1 MKEIITAYFLDLII
15 GDPHWL
21 PHPVRIIGKVIEYLE
36 KALRKNNNQNQ
47 RTEKIKGIFLTVIT
61 VGLSYFII
69 YFLIYIAGII
79 SPMLKFIFSSFFIFT
94 TLSTKNL
101 GEEAFSVY
109 RALKENNLELARERV
124 SRIVGRDTK
133 DLNKE
138 EIVRATIESIAEGT
152 VDGII
157 SPLFY
162 AVLGGAPLATAYKAV
177 NTLDSMVGYKNE
189 KYLYFGWFSAKLD
202 DLVNY
207 LPARISVL
215 LIPVA
220 SLLVRQRGLMALRAI
235 FRDGKKSPS
244 PNAGIPEAGFAGSLG
259 IQLGGVNF
267 YRGLKEYRPIL
278 GEKLKEISPKDI
290 LKAIWLSCT
299 VSMLMFLS
307 GLVIL
312 HYYLGNFKTGVIY

>member
-1 MKEIITAYFLDLII
+1 MKEIITAYLLDLII
-15 GDPHWL
+15 GDPYWL
-21 PHPVRIIGKVIEYLE
+21 PHPVRIMGKVIEYLE
-36 KALRKNNNQNQ
+36 RISRKNNQKQ
-47 RTEKIKGIFLTVIT
+47 QTEKIKGIFLTVIT
-61 VGLSYFII
+61 IGLSYYII
-69 YFLIYIAGII
+69 YFLIYIAGVI
-79 SPMLKFIFSSFFIFT
+79 SPGLKFAFSSFFIFT
-94 TLSTKNL
+94 AFSTKNL

-124 SRIVGRDTK
+124 SRMVGRDTK
-133 DLNKE
+133 DLNEE

-162 AVLGGAPLATAYKAV
+162 AVLGGAPLAMAYKAV

-207 LPARISVL
+207 LPARISVF
-215 LIPVA
+215 LIPLA
-220 SLLVRQRGLMALRAI
+220 SILVRQRGLRALRII

-259 IQLGGVNF
+259 IQLGGANF
-267 YRGLKEYRPIL
+267 YQGVKEYRPIL

-290 LKAIWLSCT
+290 LKAIRLSYA
-299 VSMLMFLS
+299 VSILMFLV
-307 GLVIL
+307 GLAVL
-312 HYYLGNFKTGVIY
+312 YYW

>member
-15 GDPHWL
+15 GDPYWL

-36 KALRKNNNQNQ
+36 RTLRKNNQNQ
-47 RTEKIKGIFLTVIT
+47 QTEKIKGIILTVIT

-69 YFLIYIAGII
+69 YFLIYTAGII
-79 SPMLKFIFSSFFIFT
+79 SPGLKFVFSSFFIFT

-109 RALKENNLELARERV
+109 RALKEDNLELARKRV

-133 DLNKE
+133 DLNEE

-207 LPARISVL
+207 LSARISVL

-290 LKAIWLSCT
+290 LKAILLSCT

>member
-21 PHPVRIIGKVIEYLE
+21 PHPVRMIGKIIEYLE
-36 KALRKNNNQNQ
+36 RVLRKNNQNQ
-47 RTEKIKGIFLTVIT
+47 QTEKIKGIFLTVIT
-61 VGLSYFII
+61 VGLSYYII
-69 YFLIYIAGII
+69 YFFIYVGGSI
-79 SPMLKFIFSSFFIFT
+79 SLWLKFAFSSFFIFT

-101 GEEAFSVY
+101 GEETLSVY
-109 RALKENNLELARERV
+109 RALEEDNLELARKRV

-133 DLNKE
+133 DLDEE

-162 AVLGGAPLATAYKAV
+162 AVLGGAPLAMAYKAV
-177 NTLDSMVGYKNE
+177 NTLDSMVGYKNK

-215 LIPVA
+215 LISVA
-220 SLLVRQRGLMALRAI
+220 SILVRQRGLMALRVI

-244 PNAGIPEAGFAGSLG
+244 PNAGIPEAGFAGALG

-267 YRGLKEYRPIL
+267 YQGVKECRPIL

-290 LKAIWLSCT
+290 LKAIRLSYA
-299 VSMLMFLS
+299 VSILMFLV
-307 GLVIL
+307 GLAVL
-312 HYYLGNFKTGVIY
+312 HYYLGNFEVRMAY

>member
-36 KALRKNNNQNQ
+36 RTLRKNNQS
-47 RTEKIKGIFLTVIT
+47 RRAEKIKGIFLTVIT
-61 VGLSYFII
+61 VGLSYYIIYFII
-69 YFLIYIAGII
+69 YIVGII
-79 SPMLKFIFSSFFIFT
+79 GPGLQFVFSSFFIFIA
-94 TLSTKNL
+94 LSTKNL

-109 RALKENNLELARERV
+109 RALEEDNLELARERV

-133 DLNKE
+133 DLDKE

-162 AVLGGAPLATAYKAV
+162 AVLGGAPLAMAYKAV

-220 SLLVRQRGLMALRAI
+220 SLIVRQRSLIALRAI

-244 PNAGIPEAGFAGSLG
+244 PNAGIPEAGFAGALG

-267 YRGLKEYRPIL
+267 YQGVKEYRPIL

-299 VSMLMFLS
+299 VSILMFLI
-307 GLVIL
+307 GLAIL
-312 HYYLGNFKTGVIY
+312 YYW

>member
-1 MKEIITAYFLDLII
+1 MKEIITAYLLDLII
-15 GDPHWL
+15 GDPYWL
-21 PHPVRIIGKVIEYLE
+21 PHPVRAIGKVIEYLE
-36 KALRKNNNQNQ
+36 RALRKNNQNQ
-47 RTEKIKGIFLTVIT
+47 KTEKIKGIILTVIT

-69 YFLIYIAGII
+69 YFFIYVGGII
-79 SPMLKFIFSSFFIFT
+79 SPGLKFAFSSFFIFT

-109 RALKENNLELARERV
+109 RALEEDNLELARERV

-133 DLNKE
+133 GLSRD
-138 EIVRATIESIAEGT
+138 EIVRAIVETVAENT

-162 AVLGGAPLATAYKAV
+162 AVLGGAPLAMAYKAV
-177 NTLDSMVGYKNE
+177 NTLDSMMGYKNE
-189 KYLYFGWFSAKLD
+189 KYIQFGWFSAKLD

-215 LIPVA
+215 LIPMA
-220 SLLVRQRGLMALRAI
+220 SLLVRQRGLMALRVI

-244 PNAGIPEAGFAGSLG
+244 PNAGIPEAGFAGALG

-267 YRGLKEYRPIL
+267 YQGVKEYRPIL
-278 GEKLKEISPKDI
+278 GEKLKKKSPKDI

-307 GLVIL
+307 GLAIL
-312 HYYLGNFKTGVIY
+312 HCW

>member
-1 MKEIITAYFLDLII
+1 MKEIIAAYFLDLII
-15 GDPHWL
+15 GDPHWI
-21 PHPVRIIGKVIEYLE
+21 PHPVRIIGKVIKYLE
-36 KALRKNNNQNQ
+36 RVLRKNNQGQ
-47 RTEKIKGIFLTVIT
+47 QAEKIKGIILTVIT

-79 SPMLKFIFSSFFIFT
+79 SPGLKFAFSSFFIFT

-109 RALKENNLELARERV
+109 RALEEDNLELARERV
-124 SRIVGRDTK
+124 SRIVGRDTS
-133 DLNKE
+133 DLDEE
-138 EIVRATIESIAEGT
+138 EIVRATIETIAENT

-162 AVLGGAPLATAYKAV
+162 AVLGGAPLAMAYKAV
-177 NTLDSMVGYKNE
+177 NTLDSMVGCKNE

-220 SLLVRQRGLMALRAI
+220 SLIVRQRGLMALRAI
-235 FRDGKKSPS
+235 FRDGKESPS
-244 PNAGIPEAGFAGSLG
+244 PNAGIPQAGFAGSLG

-267 YRGLKEYRPIL
+267 YQGLKEYRPIL
-278 GEKLKEISPKDI
+278 GEKLKKKSSKDI
-290 LKAIWLSCT
+290 LNAIWLSCT

-307 GLVIL
+307 GLAIL
-312 HYYLGNFKTGVIY
+312 HYYLWNFKTGVIY

>member
-1 MKEIITAYFLDLII
+1 MRKYFFKSSPVLNRRAFNLLFLLKEIQ
-15 GDPHWL
+15 
-21 PHPVRIIGKVIEYLE
+21 RKE
-36 KALRKNNNQNQ
+36 K
-47 RTEKIKGIFLTVIT
+47 
-61 VGLSYFII
+61 
-69 YFLIYIAGII
+69 GII
-79 SPMLKFIFSSFFIFT
+79 SPGLKFAFSSFFIFT

-133 DLNKE
+133 DLSRD
-138 EIVRATIESIAEGT
+138 EIVRATVETVAKNT

-162 AVLGGAPLATAYKAV
+162 TVLGGAPLAMAYKAV
-177 NTLDSMVGYKNE
+177 NTFDSMVGYKNE

-207 LPARISVL
+207 LPARISIF
-215 LIPVA
+215 LIPMA
-220 SLLVRQRGLMALRAI
+220 SLLVRQRSLMALRII

-244 PNAGIPEAGFAGSLG
+244 PNAGIPEAGFAGALG

-267 YRGLKEYRPIL
+267 YQGVKEYRPIL
-278 GEKLKEISPKDI
+278 GEKLKEISTKDI
-290 LKAIWLSCT
+290 LKAIRLSYA
-299 VSMLMFLS
+299 VSILMFLV
-307 GLVIL
+307 GLAIPDLLVGIIFL
-312 HYYLGNFKTGVIY
+312 FFYLPKTVP

>member
-1 MKEIITAYFLDLII
+1 MKEIIAAYFLDLII
-15 GDPHWL
+15 GDPHWI
-21 PHPVRIIGKVIEYLE
+21 PHPVRIIGKVIKYLE
-36 KALRKNNNQNQ
+36 RVLRKNNQGQ
-47 RTEKIKGIFLTVIT
+47 QAEKIKGIILTVIT

-79 SPMLKFIFSSFFIFT
+79 SPGLKFAFSSFFIFI

-109 RALKENNLELARERV
+109 RALEEDNLELARERV
-124 SRIVGRDTK
+124 SRIVGRDTS
-133 DLNKE
+133 DLDEE
-138 EIVRATIESIAEGT
+138 EIVRATIETIAEST

-162 AVLGGAPLATAYKAV
+162 AVLGGAPLAMAYKAV

-220 SLLVRQRGLMALRAI
+220 SILVRQRGLVALRII

-244 PNAGIPEAGFAGSLG
+244 PNAGIPEAGFAGALG

-267 YRGLKEYRPIL
+267 YQGVKEYRPVL
-278 GEKLKEISPKDI
+278 GEKLKKKSPKDI

-307 GLVIL
+307 GLAIL
-312 HYYLGNFKTGVIY
+312 HYYLWNFKTGMIY

>member
-1 MKEIITAYFLDLII
+1 MKEIIAAYFLDLII
-15 GDPHWL
+15 GDPHWI
-21 PHPVRIIGKVIEYLE
+21 PHPVRIIGKVIKYLE
-36 KALRKNNNQNQ
+36 RVLRKNNQGQ
-47 RTEKIKGIFLTVIT
+47 QAEKIKGIILTVIT

-69 YFLIYIAGII
+69 YFLIYIARII
-79 SPMLKFIFSSFFIFT
+79 SPGLKFAFSSFFIFT

-109 RALKENNLELARERV
+109 RALEEDNLELARERV
-124 SRIVGRDTK
+124 SRIVGRDTS
-133 DLNKE
+133 DLDEE
-138 EIVRATIESIAEGT
+138 EIVRATIETIAENT

-162 AVLGGAPLATAYKAV
+162 AVLGGAPLAMAYKAV

-220 SLLVRQRGLMALRAI
+220 SLIVRQRGLMALRAI
-235 FRDGKKSPS
+235 FRDGKESPS
-244 PNAGIPEAGFAGSLG
+244 PNAGIPQAGFAGSLG

-267 YRGLKEYRPIL
+267 YQGLKEYRPIL
-278 GEKLKEISPKDI
+278 GEKLKKKSSKDI
-290 LKAIWLSCT
+290 LNAIWLSCT

-307 GLVIL
+307 GLAIL
-312 HYYLGNFKTGVIY
+312 HYYLWNFKTGVIY

>member
-1 MKEIITAYFLDLII
+1 MKELITAYILDLII
-15 GDPHWL
+15 GDPYWL
-21 PHPVRIIGKVIEYLE
+21 PHPVRTIGKIIEYLE
-36 KALRKNNNQNQ
+36 RILRKNNQNQ
-47 RTEKIKGIFLTVIT
+47 RAEKIKGIFLTVIT
-61 VGLSYFII
+61 VGLSYYII

-79 SPMLKFIFSSFFIFT
+79 SPGLKFAFSSFFIFT
-94 TLSTKNL
+94 ALSTKNL

-133 DLNKE
+133 NLDEN
-138 EIVRATIESIAEGT
+138 EIVRATVETVAENT

-162 AVLGGAPLATAYKAV
+162 AVLGGAPLAMAYKAV

-202 DLVNY
+202 DLANY

-220 SLLVRQRGLMALRAI
+220 SLMLRQRSLAALKAI

-244 PNAGIPEAGFAGSLG
+244 PNAGIPEAGFAGALG
-259 IQLGGVNF
+259 IQLGGFNF
-267 YRGLKEYRPIL
+267 YQGVKEYRPVL
-278 GEKLKEISPKDI
+278 GKKLKRKSSKDI
-290 LKAIWLSCT
+290 LQAIRLSYT
-299 VSMLMFLS
+299 VSTLMLLS
-307 GLVIL
+307 SLAIL
-312 HYYLGNFKTGVIY
+312 YYW

>member
-1 MKEIITAYFLDLII
+1 MKEIIAAYFLDLII
-15 GDPHWL
+15 GDPHWI
-21 PHPVRIIGKVIEYLE
+21 PHPVRIIGKVIKYLE
-36 KALRKNNNQNQ
+36 RVLRKNNQGQ
-47 RTEKIKGIFLTVIT
+47 QAEKIKGIILTVIT

-79 SPMLKFIFSSFFIFT
+79 SPGLKFAFSSFFIFT

-109 RALKENNLELARERV
+109 RALEEDNLELARERV
-124 SRIVGRDTK
+124 SRIVGRDTS
-133 DLNKE
+133 DLDEE
-138 EIVRATIESIAEGT
+138 EIVRATIETIAENT

-162 AVLGGAPLATAYKAV
+162 AVLGGAPLAMAYKAV

-207 LPARISVL
+207 LLARISVL

-220 SLLVRQRGLMALRAI
+220 SLIVRQRGLMALRAI
-235 FRDGKKSPS
+235 FRDGKESPS
-244 PNAGIPEAGFAGSLG
+244 PNAGIPQAGFAGSLG

-267 YRGLKEYRPIL
+267 YQGLKEYRPIL
-278 GEKLKEISPKDI
+278 GEKLKKKSSKDI
-290 LKAIWLSCT
+290 LNAIWLSCT

-307 GLVIL
+307 GLAIL
-312 HYYLGNFKTGVIY
+312 HYYLWNFKTGVIY

>member
-15 GDPHWL
+15 GDPYWL

-36 KALRKNNNQNQ
+36 RTLRKNNQNQ
-47 RTEKIKGIFLTVIT
+47 QTEKIKGIILTVIT

-69 YFLIYIAGII
+69 YFLIYTAGII
-79 SPMLKFIFSSFFIFT
+79 SPGLKFAFSSFFIFT

-109 RALKENNLELARERV
+109 RALEEDNLELARERV
-124 SRIVGRDTK
+124 SRIVGRDVN
-133 DLNKE
+133 DLDKE

-162 AVLGGAPLATAYKAV
+162 AVLGGAPLAMAYKAV
-177 NTLDSMVGYKNE
+177 NTLDSMVGYKNK
-189 KYLYFGWFSAKLD
+189 KYLQFGWFSAKLD
-202 DLVNY
+202 DLVNSI
-207 LPARISVL
+207 PARISVL

-220 SLLVRQRGLMALRAI
+220 SLLVRQRGLAALKII

-267 YRGLKEYRPIL
+267 YRRLKEYRPIL

-290 LKAIWLSCT
+290 LKAILLSCT

>member
-1 MKEIITAYFLDLII
+1 MKELITAYILDLIV

-21 PHPVRIIGKVIEYLE
+21 PHPVRIIGKVIEYL
-36 KALRKNNNQNQ
+36 AGVLRKNNQNQ
-47 RTEKIKGIFLTVIT
+47 RAEKIKGIFLTVIT
-61 VGLSYFII
+61 VGLSYYII

-79 SPMLKFIFSSFFIFT
+79 SPGLKFAFSSFFIFT
-94 TLSTKNL
+94 ALSTKNL

-124 SRIVGRDTK
+124 SRIVGRDTR
-133 DLNKE
+133 DLDEN
-138 EIVRATIESIAEGT
+138 EIVRATVETVAENT

-162 AVLGGAPLATAYKAV
+162 AVLGGAPMAMAYKAV
-177 NTLDSMVGYKNE
+177 NTLDSVVGYKNE

-202 DLVNY
+202 DLANY

-220 SLLVRQRGLMALRAI
+220 SLMLRQRGLAALRAI

-244 PNAGIPEAGFAGSLG
+244 PNAGIPEAGFAGALG

-267 YRGLKEYRPIL
+267 YQGVEEYRPIL
-278 GEKLKEISPKDI
+278 GEKLKEISSKDI
-290 LKAIWLSCT
+290 LKAIRLSYT
-299 VSMLMFLS
+299 VSILMFLV
-307 GLVIL
+307 GLAL
-312 HYYLGNFKTGVIY
+312 IYIIT

>member
-15 GDPHWL
+15 GDPYWL
-21 PHPVRIIGKVIEYLE
+21 PHPVRTIGKIIKYLE
-36 KALRKNNNQNQ
+36 RVLRKNNQNQ
-47 RTEKIKGIFLTVIT
+47 RVEKVKGIILTAIT
-61 VGLSYFII
+61 VGLSYYII

-79 SPMLKFIFSSFFIFT
+79 SPGLKFAFSSFFIFT
-94 TLSTKNL
+94 SLSTKNL
-101 GEEAFSVY
+101 GEEAFSVC

-133 DLNKE
+133 DLDEE

-162 AVLGGAPLATAYKAV
+162 AVIGGAPLAMAYKAV
-177 NTLDSMVGYKNE
+177 NTLDSMVGYKNK

-207 LPARISVL
+207 LPARISII

-220 SLLVRQRGLMALRAI
+220 GLILRQRGLGALKAI

-244 PNAGIPEAGFAGSLG
+244 PNAGIPEAGFAGALA
-259 IQLGGVNF
+259 IQLGGFNF
-267 YRGLKEYRPIL
+267 YQGVKEYRPIL

-290 LKAIWLSCT
+290 LKAIRLSYA
-299 VSMLMFLS
+299 VSILMFLV
-307 GLVIL
+307 GLAI
-312 HYYLGNFKTGVIY
+312 HIFW

>member
-1 MKEIITAYFLDLII
+1 MSEIITAYFLDLII
-15 GDPHWL
+15 GDPYWL

-36 KALRKNNNQNQ
+36 RILRKNNQNQ
-47 RTEKIKGIFLTVIT
+47 RTEKIKGILLTVIT
-61 VGLSYFII
+61 VGLSYYII

-79 SPMLKFIFSSFFIFT
+79 SPGLKFVFSSFFIFT
-94 TLSTKNL
+94 ALSTKNL

-109 RALKENNLELARERV
+109 RALKENNLELAREKV

-133 DLNKE
+133 DLDEE

-162 AVLGGAPLATAYKAV
+162 AVLGGAPLAMAYKAV

-207 LPARISVL
+207 LPARISIL

-220 SLLVRQRGLMALRAI
+220 SLLVRQRNLMAFRII

-259 IQLGGVNF
+259 IQLGGANF
-267 YRGLKEYRPIL
+267 YQGVKEYRPIL
-278 GEKLKEISPKDI
+278 GEKLKKISPKDI

-299 VSMLMFLS
+299 VSILMFLIS
-307 GLVIL
+307 FIVL
-312 HYYLGNFKTGVIY
+312 HYYLGNFEVRVVY

>member
-1 MKEIITAYFLDLII
+1 MSEIITAYFLDLIV
-15 GDPHWL
+15 GDPYWL
-21 PHPVRIIGKVIEYLE
+21 PHPVRIIGKVIEYL
-36 KALRKNNNQNQ
+36 ARVLRKNNQNQ
-47 RTEKIKGIFLTVIT
+47 RAEKIKGIFLTVIT
-61 VGLSYFII
+61 VGLSYYII

-79 SPMLKFIFSSFFIFT
+79 SPGLKFAFSSFFIFT
-94 TLSTKNL
+94 SLSTKNL
-101 GEEAFSVY
+101 GEEAFSVC

-124 SRIVGRDTK
+124 SRIVGRDTR
-133 DLNKE
+133 DLDENG
-138 EIVRATIESIAEGT
+138 IVRATVETVAENT

-162 AVLGGAPLATAYKAV
+162 AVLGGAPMAMAYKAV

-202 DLVNY
+202 DLANY

-220 SLLVRQRGLMALRAI
+220 SLMLRQRGLAALRAI

-244 PNAGIPEAGFAGSLG
+244 PNAGIPEAGFAGALG

-267 YRGLKEYRPIL
+267 YQGVEEYRPVL
-278 GEKLKEISPKDI
+278 GEKLKRKSSKDI
-290 LKAIWLSCT
+290 LQAIRLSYT
-299 VSMLMFLS
+299 VSTLMLLS
-307 GLVIL
+307 SLAIL
-312 HYYLGNFKTGVIY
+312 YYW

>member
-1 MKEIITAYFLDLII
+1 MSEIITAYFLDLII
-15 GDPHWL
+15 GDPYWL
-21 PHPVRIIGKVIEYLE
+21 PHPVRIIGKVIEYL
-36 KALRKNNNQNQ
+36 ARVLRKNNQNQ
-47 RTEKIKGIFLTVIT
+47 RAEKIKGIFLTVIT
-61 VGLSYFII
+61 VGLSYYLI
-69 YFLIYIAGII
+69 YFLIYITGII
-79 SPMLKFIFSSFFIFT
+79 SPGLKFAFSSFFIFT

-124 SRIVGRDTK
+124 SRIVGRDTR
-133 DLNKE
+133 DLDENG
-138 EIVRATIESIAEGT
+138 IVRATVETVAENT

-162 AVLGGAPLATAYKAV
+162 AVLGGAPLAMAYKAV

-202 DLVNY
+202 DLANY

-220 SLLVRQRGLMALRAI
+220 SLMLRQRGLAALRAI

-244 PNAGIPEAGFAGSLG
+244 PNAGIPEAGFAGALG

-267 YRGLKEYRPIL
+267 YQGVEEYRPVL
-278 GEKLKEISPKDI
+278 GEKLKRKSSKDI
-290 LKAIWLSCT
+290 LQAIRLSYT
-299 VSMLMFLS
+299 VSTLMLLS
-307 GLVIL
+307 SLAIL
-312 HYYLGNFKTGVIY
+312 YYW

>member
-1 MKEIITAYFLDLII
+1 MKELITAYFLDLII
-15 GDPHWL
+15 GDPYWL
-21 PHPVRIIGKVIEYLE
+21 PHPVRTIGKIIEYLE
-36 KALRKNNNQNQ
+36 RILRKNNQNQ
-47 RTEKIKGIFLTVIT
+47 RAEKIKGIFLTVIT
-61 VGLSYFII
+61 VGLSYYII

-79 SPMLKFIFSSFFIFT
+79 SPGIKFAFSSFFIFT
-94 TLSTKNL
+94 SLSTKNL

-124 SRIVGRDTK
+124 SRIVGRDTR
-133 DLNKE
+133 DLDENG
-138 EIVRATIESIAEGT
+138 IVRATVETVAENT

-162 AVLGGAPLATAYKAV
+162 AVLGGAPLAMAYKAV

-202 DLVNY
+202 DLANY

-220 SLLVRQRGLMALRAI
+220 SLMLRQRGLAALRAI

-244 PNAGIPEAGFAGSLG
+244 PNAGIPEAGFAGALG

-267 YRGLKEYRPIL
+267 YQGVEEYRPVL
-278 GEKLKEISPKDI
+278 GEKLKRKSSKDI
-290 LKAIWLSCT
+290 LQAIRLSYT
-299 VSMLMFLS
+299 VSTLMLLS
-307 GLVIL
+307 SLAIL
-312 HYYLGNFKTGVIY
+312 YYW

>member
-1 MKEIITAYFLDLII
+1 MKEIITAYLLDLII
-15 GDPHWL
+15 GDPYWL
-21 PHPVRIIGKVIEYLE
+21 PHPVRAIGKVVEYLE
-36 KALRKNNNQNQ
+36 RALRKNNQNQ
-47 RTEKIKGIFLTVIT
+47 KTEKIKGIILTVIT

-69 YFLIYIAGII
+69 YFFIYVGGII
-79 SPMLKFIFSSFFIFT
+79 SPGLKFAFSSFFIFT

-109 RALKENNLELARERV
+109 RALEEDNLELARERV

-133 DLNKE
+133 GLSRN
-138 EIVRATIESIAEGT
+138 EIVRAIVETVAENT

-162 AVLGGAPLATAYKAV
+162 AVLGGAPLAMAYKAV
-177 NTLDSMVGYKNE
+177 NTLDSMMGYKNE
-189 KYLYFGWFSAKLD
+189 KYIQFGWFSAKLD

-215 LIPVA
+215 LIPLA
-220 SLLVRQRGLMALRAI
+220 SLLVRQRGLMALRVI

-244 PNAGIPEAGFAGSLG
+244 PNAGIPEAGFAGALG

-267 YRGLKEYRPIL
+267 YQGVKEYRPIL
-278 GEKLKEISPKDI
+278 GEKLKKKSPKDI

-307 GLVIL
+307 GLIFLFFWGSGL
-312 HYYLGNFKTGVIY
+312 HI

>member
-1 MKEIITAYFLDLII
+1 MKEVITAYLLDLII
-15 GDPHWL
+15 GDPYWL
-21 PHPVRIIGKVIEYLE
+21 PHPVRIIGKFIEYLE

-69 YFLIYIAGII
+69 YFLIYISGII
-79 SPMLKFIFSSFFIFT
+79 SPGLKFVFSSFFIFT

-101 GEEAFSVY
+101 REEAFSVY
-109 RALKENNLELARERV
+109 RALEEDNLELARERV

-133 DLNKE
+133 DLSRD
-138 EIVRATIESIAEGT
+138 EIVRATIETVAENT

-162 AVLGGAPLATAYKAV
+162 AVLGGAPLAMAYKAV

-220 SLLVRQRGLMALRAI
+220 SLIVRQRSLIALRAI

-244 PNAGIPEAGFAGSLG
+244 PNAGIPEAGFAGALG

-267 YRGLKEYRPIL
+267 YQGVKEYRPIL
-278 GEKLKEISPKDI
+278 GEKLKKKSPKDI

-307 GLVIL
+307 VLAIL
-312 HYYLGNFKTGVIY
+312 HYYLWNFKTGVIY

>member
-1 MKEIITAYFLDLII
+1 MKELITAYFLDLII
-15 GDPHWL
+15 GDPYWL
-21 PHPVRIIGKVIEYLE
+21 PHPVRTIGKIIEYLE
-36 KALRKNNNQNQ
+36 RILRKNNQNQ
-47 RTEKIKGIFLTVIT
+47 RAEKVKGIILTAIT
-61 VGLSYFII
+61 VGLSYYII

-79 SPMLKFIFSSFFIFT
+79 SPGLKFAFSSFFIFT
-94 TLSTKNL
+94 SLSTKNL

-124 SRIVGRDTK
+124 SRIVGRDTR
-133 DLNKE
+133 DLDENG
-138 EIVRATIESIAEGT
+138 IVRATVETVAENT

-162 AVLGGAPLATAYKAV
+162 AVLGGAPLAMAYKAV

-202 DLVNY
+202 DLANY

-220 SLLVRQRGLMALRAI
+220 SLMLRQRGLAALRAI

-244 PNAGIPEAGFAGSLG
+244 PNAGIPEAGFAGALG

-267 YRGLKEYRPIL
+267 YQGVEEYRPVL
-278 GEKLKEISPKDI
+278 GEKLKRKSSKDI
-290 LKAIWLSCT
+290 LQAIRLSYT
-299 VSMLMFLS
+299 VSTLMLLS
-307 GLVIL
+307 SLAIL
-312 HYYLGNFKTGVIY
+312 YYW

>member
-15 GDPHWL
+15 GDPYWL

-36 KALRKNNNQNQ
+36 RTLRKNNQNQ
-47 RTEKIKGIFLTVIT
+47 QTEKIKGIILTVIT

-69 YFLIYIAGII
+69 YFLIYTAGII
-79 SPMLKFIFSSFFIFT
+79 SPGLKFAFSSFFIFT

-109 RALKENNLELARERV
+109 RALKEDNLELARKRV

-133 DLNKE
+133 DLNEE

-189 KYLYFGWFSAKLD
+189 KYLQFGWFSAKLD

-244 PNAGIPEAGFAGSLG
+244 PNARIPEAGFAGSLG

-290 LKAIWLSCT
+290 LKAILLSCT

>member
-1 MKEIITAYFLDLII
+1 MKEIITAYLLDLII
-15 GDPHWL
+15 GDPYWL
-21 PHPVRIIGKVIEYLE
+21 PHPVRMIGKFIEYLE
-36 KALRKNNNQNQ
+36 RTLRKNNQNQ
-47 RTEKIKGIFLTVIT
+47 QTEKIKGIILAGIT
-61 VGLSYFII
+61 VGLSYYII
-69 YFLIYIAGII
+69 YFLIHTAGVI
-79 SPMLKFIFSSFFIFT
+79 SPGLKFAFSSFFIFT
-94 TLSTKNL
+94 ALSTKNL
-101 GEEAFSVY
+101 GEGAFSVY
-109 RALKENNLELARERV
+109 RALKENNLVLARERV

-133 DLNKE
+133 DLGEE

-162 AVLGGAPLATAYKAV
+162 AVLGGAPLAMAYKAV

-220 SLLVRQRGLMALRAI
+220 SILVRQRSLMALRVI

-244 PNAGIPEAGFAGSLG
+244 PNAGIPEAGFAGALG
-259 IQLGGVNF
+259 IQLGGANF
-267 YRGLKEYRPIL
+267 YQGLKEYRPIL
-278 GEKLKEISPKDI
+278 GEKLKEIEQKDI
-290 LKAIWLSCT
+290 LKAIRLSYA
-299 VSMLMFLS
+299 VSILMFLV
-307 GLVIL
+307 GLALIKSTL
-312 HYYLGNFKTGVIY
+312 LPGEL

>member
-36 KALRKNNNQNQ
+36 RTLRKNNQSQ
-47 RTEKIKGIFLTVIT
+47 RAEKIKGIFLTVIT
-61 VGLSYFII
+61 VGLSYYII
-69 YFLIYIAGII
+69 YFLIYIVGII
-79 SPMLKFIFSSFFIFT
+79 GPGLQFVFSSFFIFIA
-94 TLSTKNL
+94 LSTKNL

-109 RALKENNLELARERV
+109 RALEEDNLELARERV

-133 DLNKE
+133 DLDKE

-162 AVLGGAPLATAYKAV
+162 AVLGGAPLAMAYKAV

-220 SLLVRQRGLMALRAI
+220 SLIVRQRSLIALRAI

-244 PNAGIPEAGFAGSLG
+244 PNAGIPEAGFAGALG

-267 YRGLKEYRPIL
+267 YQGVKEYRPIL

-299 VSMLMFLS
+299 VSILMFLI
-307 GLVIL
+307 GLAIL
-312 HYYLGNFKTGVIY
+312 YYW

>member
-1 MKEIITAYFLDLII
+1 MSEIITAYFLDLIV
-15 GDPHWL
+15 GDPYWL
-21 PHPVRIIGKVIEYLE
+21 PHPVRIIGKVIEYL
-36 KALRKNNNQNQ
+36 ARVLRKNNQNQ
-47 RTEKIKGIFLTVIT
+47 RAEKIKGIFLTVIT
-61 VGLSYFII
+61 VGLSYYII

-79 SPMLKFIFSSFFIFT
+79 SPGLKFAFSSFFIFT

-124 SRIVGRDTK
+124 SRIVGRDTR
-133 DLNKE
+133 DLDENG
-138 EIVRATIESIAEGT
+138 IVRATVETVAENT

-162 AVLGGAPLATAYKAV
+162 AVLGGAPLAMAYKAV

-202 DLVNY
+202 DLANY

-220 SLLVRQRGLMALRAI
+220 SLMLRQRGLAALRAI

-244 PNAGIPEAGFAGSLG
+244 PNAGIPEAGFAGALG

-267 YRGLKEYRPIL
+267 YQGVEEYRPVL
-278 GEKLKEISPKDI
+278 GEKLKRKSSKDI
-290 LKAIWLSCT
+290 LQAIRLSYT
-299 VSMLMFLS
+299 VSTLMLLS
-307 GLVIL
+307 SLAIL
-312 HYYLGNFKTGVIY
+312 YYW